1 MFLAQPEDN
10 NAVYRC
16 EANNIMLKHP
26 LQSQITLSVQCKLFV
41 SSLGSWNAIYTSRD
55 FSPLKI
61 DFPHPNL
68 VSLIC

>member
-26 LQSQITLSVQCKLFV
+26 LQAQITLSVQCKWILPHKILFTIIV
-41 SSLGSWNAIYTSRD
+41 DIVES
-55 FSPLKI
+55 FSLKI
-61 DFPHPNL
+61 VPPIPILSH
-68 VSLIC
+68 